1 MLMYTKIEHM
11 FRKGG
16 IHMSNE
22 EYIEC
27 IVKML
32 QQIKDNNKLK
42 IIFEYI
48 QRIFI

>member
-1 MLMYTKIEHM
+1 MP
-11 FRKGG
+11 
-16 IHMSNE
+16 NE